1 MNNNKNEAVLIGY
14 KILFDRKGNLI
25 TERISTDIKKLKK
38 FLSLEDYS
46 MIRSIINE
54 STIKL
59 DKIHNE
65 IEAALNARK

>member
-1 MNNNKNEAVLIGY
+1 MNNEKNEAILIGY
-14 KILFDRKGNLI
+14 KILFDKKGNLI

-38 FLSLEDYS
+38 YFSLEDYS
-46 MIRSIINE
+46 IIRSVINE

-65 IEAALNARK
+65 IEEALNARK

>member
-38 FLSLEDYS
+38 YFSQEDYS
-46 MIRSIINE
+46 MVRSIINE
-54 STIKL
+54 ATIKL

>member
-1 MNNNKNEAVLIGY
+1 MKNKKNEATLIGY
-14 KILFDRKGNLI
+14 KILFDKKGNLV

-38 FLSLEDYS
+38 YFSQEDYS
-46 MIRSIINE
+46 MVRSIINE
-54 STIKL
+54 ATIKL